1 MDRSTEMTV
10 FAKVVEEGS
19 FSAAARVLKL
29 TPSAVSKQIARLED
43 RLAVRLLN
51 RTTRRLSTTEEGSAF
66 YQRAARILAD
76 IDEAEAA
83 VTQLHAAP
91 RGTLRINCG
100 IAFGKHQIGPLI
112 PEFLG
117 RYPELTV
124 EMTLTD
130 ALSDLVEEGHDVAV
144 RFGPLQDSSMVARQ
158 LAVSR
163 RAICA
168 APAYFERHGIPKHPA
183 DLAEHNCL
191 TFSNMPHL
199 NDWIFRMPEG
209 EDFKLR
215 AAGNFS
221 ASNGETIHEMVLAG
235 LGVARLA
242 EFLVGPEVREGKLMR
257 VLQPFYR
264 DLEVPINAV
273 YPTRRHLSPKVRA
286 FVDFLLEK
294 FQPIPPWESPEAGPQ
309 PMPAAAC
316 DGGRKN

>member
-1 MDRSTEMTV
+1 MDRSMEMAV

-19 FSAAARVLKL
+19 FSSAARSLKL

-43 RLAVRLLN
+43 RLGVRLLN
-51 RTTRRLSTTEEGSAF
+51 RTTRRLSATEEGSAF

-76 IDEAEAA
+76 IDEAETA

-100 IAFGKHQIGPLI
+100 IAFGKHQITPLI
-112 PEFLG
+112 PEFLD
-117 RYPELTV
+117 RYPELTI

-130 ALSDLVEEGHDVAV
+130 ALSDLVEEGQDVAV

-163 RAICA
+163 RAICGS
-168 APAYFERHGIPKHPA
+168 PAYFARHGTPSHPSELA
-183 DLAEHNCL
+183 DHNCL
-191 TFSNMPHL
+191 TFSNMTHL
-199 NDWIFRMPEG
+199 NEWIFKLPEG
-209 EDFKLR
+209 GEYAVK
-215 AAGNFS
+215 AEGNFT

-242 EFLVGPEVREGKLMR
+242 EFLVGPEVREGKLQR
-257 VLQPFYR
+257 VLEPFYR
-264 DLEVPINAV
+264 DIEVPINAV

-286 FVDFLLEK
+286 FVDFLVEK
-294 FQPIPPWESPEAGPQ
+294 FQPVPPWANRDDFISS
-309 PMPAAAC
+309 
-316 DGGRKN
+316 DRVGGGAI

>member
-1 MDRSTEMTV
+1 MDRSTEMAV

-43 RLAVRLLN
+43 RLGVRLLN
-51 RTTRRLSTTEEGSAF
+51 RTTRRLSATEEGSAF

-76 IDEAEAA
+76 IDEAETA

-112 PEFLG
+112 PEFLA

-168 APAYFERHGIPKHPA
+168 SPAYFERCGVPKHPSE
-183 DLAEHNCL
+183 LAEHNCL

-199 NDWIFRMPEG
+199 NDWIFRLPEG
-209 EDFKLR
+209 GEYRIKAD
-215 AAGNFS
+215 GNFS
-221 ASNGETIHEMVLAG
+221 ASNGETIHEMVLAS

-264 DLEVPINAV
+264 DIEVPINAV

-286 FVDFLLEK
+286 FVDFLVEK
-294 FQPIPPWESPEAGPQ
+294 FQPIPPWESADAGPK
-309 PMPAAAC
+309 PWEAA
-316 DGGRKN
+316 

>member
-1 MDRSTEMTV
+1 MDRSMEMAV

-19 FSAAARVLKL
+19 FSSAARALKL

-43 RLAVRLLN
+43 RLGVRLLN
-51 RTTRRLSTTEEGSAF
+51 RTTRRLSATEEGAAF
-66 YQRAARILAD
+66 YQRSARILAD

-91 RGTLRINCG
+91 RGKLRINCG
-100 IAFGKHQIGPLI
+100 IAFGKHQITPLI
-112 PEFLG
+112 PEFLA
-117 RYPELTV
+117 RHPELTI

-130 ALSDLVEEGHDVAV
+130 ALSDLVEEGQDVAV

-168 APAYFERHGIPKHPA
+168 SPDYIERHGVPRHPA
-183 DLAEHNCL
+183 DLAEQNGLPC
-191 TFSNMPHL
+191 SNMPHL
-199 NDWIFRMPEG
+199 NEWIFKLPEG
-209 EDFKLR
+209 DEYRVKAD
-215 AAGNFS
+215 GNFT

-242 EFLVGPEVREGKLMR
+242 EFLVAPEVSEGKLVR
-257 VLQPFYR
+257 VLEPFYR
-264 DLEVPINAV
+264 DIEVPINAV

-286 FVDFLLEK
+286 FVDFLVEK
-294 FQPIPPWESPEAGPQ
+294 FQPVPPWE
-309 PMPAAAC
+309 
-316 DGGRKN
+316 RR

>member
-1 MDRSTEMTV
+1 MDRSMEMAV

-19 FSAAARVLKL
+19 FSSAARSLKL

-43 RLAVRLLN
+43 RLGVRLLN
-51 RTTRRLSTTEEGSAF
+51 RTTRRLSATEEGAAF
-66 YQRAARILAD
+66 YQRAARILSD

-100 IAFGKHQIGPLI
+100 IAFGKHQITPLM
-112 PEFLG
+112 PEFLA
-117 RYPELTV
+117 RYPELRI
-124 EMTLTD
+124 ELTLTD
-130 ALSDLVEEGHDVAV
+130 SVSDLVEEGQDVAV

-163 RAICA
+163 RAIVA
-168 APAYFERHGIPKHPA
+168 APEYFATHGTPRHPS
-183 DLAEHNCL
+183 DLAAHNCL

-199 NDWIFRMPEG
+199 NEWIFKIGEG
-209 EDFKLR
+209 EEYRVK
-215 AAGNFS
+215 AEGNFT

-242 EFLVGPEVREGKLMR
+242 EFLVEPEVQEGKLQR

-264 DLEVPINAV
+264 DIEVPINAV

-286 FVDFLLEK
+286 FVDFLIEK
-294 FQPIPPWESPEAGPQ
+294 FQPVPPWARG
-309 PMPAAAC
+309 
-316 DGGRKN
+316 

>member
-1 MDRSTEMTV
+1 MDRSMEMAV

-19 FSAAARVLKL
+19 FSSAARNLKL

-43 RLAVRLLN
+43 RLGVRLLN
-51 RTTRRLSTTEEGSAF
+51 RTTRRLSATEEGAAF
-66 YQRAARILAD
+66 YQRAARILSD

-100 IAFGKHQIGPLI
+100 IAFGKHQITPLM
-112 PEFLG
+112 PEFLA
-117 RYPELTV
+117 RYPELRI
-124 EMTLTD
+124 ELTLTD
-130 ALSDLVEEGHDVAV
+130 SVSDLVEEGQDVAV

-163 RAICA
+163 RAIVA
-168 APAYFERHGIPKHPA
+168 APSYFEAHGTPRHPSELTG
-183 DLAEHNCL
+183 HNCL

-199 NDWIFRMPEG
+199 NEWIFKIAEG
-209 EDFKLR
+209 EEYRVK
-215 AAGNFS
+215 AEGNFT

-242 EFLVGPEVREGKLMR
+242 EFLVEPEVQEGKLQR

-264 DLEVPINAV
+264 DIEVPINAV

-286 FVDFLLEK
+286 FVDFLIEK
-294 FQPIPPWESPEAGPQ
+294 FQPVPPWARG
-309 PMPAAAC
+309 
-316 DGGRKN
+316 